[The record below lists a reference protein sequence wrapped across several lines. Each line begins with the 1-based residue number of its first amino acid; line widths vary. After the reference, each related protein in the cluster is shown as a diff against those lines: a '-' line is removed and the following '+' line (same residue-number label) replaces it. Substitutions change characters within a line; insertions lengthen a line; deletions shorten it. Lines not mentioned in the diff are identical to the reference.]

1 MLTFCSCNIRLLSVT
16 LLYSSSMFLLL
27 PECNFTFSTKT
38 TSQPHCRQRGLQ
50 KVLKISDEYR
60 LTTPASDRL
69 IRHRFGTE
77 FFCTLSQ
84 LTCKSGVKKG
94 VVCIE
99 FAREKRKKRSTLT
112 TPRDLFVCL
121 LLPGTCRK
129 L

>member
-1 MLTFCSCNIRLLSVT
+1 
-16 LLYSSSMFLLL
+16 MFLLL

-38 TSQPHCRQRGLQ
+38 MSQPHCRQRGLQ
-50 KVLKISDEYR
+50 KVQKISDEYG

-99 FAREKRKKRSTLT
+99 FAREKRKKKINYNNTAG
-112 TPRDLFVCL
+112 FVCL
-121 LLPGTCRK
+121 FAFARNLSETVTK
-129 L
+129 LKEKVQLNFIFTRFL